1 MYVYIYIYIYTHTF
15 FLCHSLCITLIATLA
30 VRLQLVVTLVCRL
43 HRIFRMRTLVSG
55 RLALNPKFQGKL
67 QALTLESAVEV
78 DYNEFLRHIFPDQY
92 VEYIQDPNPKP

>member
-1 MYVYIYIYIYTHTF
+1 
-15 FLCHSLCITLIATLA
+15 
-30 VRLQLVVTLVCRL
+30 
-43 HRIFRMRTLVSG
+43 MRTLVSG

-67 QALTLESAVEV
+67 QMLQALTLESTVEV